1 MASYR
6 SEKMYLGD
14 EKIVIAL
21 DIGTTMSAASY
32 SHLFKRSYPSV
43 EMVTQWPGQPTASG
57 SAKIPTLV
65 LYDGS
70 RCVACGEEA
79 LNYELEGHE
88 ELAKWFKAS
97 QILLHM
103 HPDSLKDRSLDI
115 PPLPTGI
122 PVKRIYKDMM
132 EYMFKNT
139 QKHFETKVPNGASI
153 WSRHRANMEFVFA
166 IPNGWDYVQQQTM
179 RQAAID
185 AGFFPS
191 HRADSLLHFVTEGEA
206 SVHFVSVYGSMRHWL
221 SVGSTFGVVDAGGS
235 TTDSTLYTCTE
246 MTPDVVLKEA
256 GVSECVQAAGVN
268 VDDVLG
274 QILKAKLANS
284 RFGDEE
290 NIKAMIEAFELKTKR
305 MFDGNTPT
313 NVIKFGGNRD
323 MDMSVGIIK
332 GQISLKKEEVLAAFT
347 PVLENIVGSI
357 RRLMSSKR
365 PKYLLLVGGFGE
377 SPYLKSRLNDL
388 FGGQGIEIV
397 TVEQPT
403 KKAAAEGAVI
413 WYLKNMVRARVARE
427 TYGTDVRA
435 IYNALLHGERSHKV
449 ERAVDGLQRIS
460 HVFDTWVQK
469 GTTVDDGFSY
479 TAEYH
484 YSWPKIGYSKPKLAV
499 EEVEVYMWDRDTVPT
514 WAKEENGSLTPGL
527 RRICTV
533 KADLSALNN
542 DGIRIEKGPNGE
554 YWKAD
559 FQVAVTL
566 PIGGAQLQARLQ
578 WHERGVLKQG
588 PAITIVSF
596 D

>member
-32 SHLFKRSYPSV
+32 SHLFQRSYPSV

-70 RCVACGEEA
+70 LCVACGEEA
-79 LNYELEGHE
+79 LKYEQEGHE
-88 ELAKWFKAS
+88 EMAKWFK
-97 QILLHM
+97 LHM
-103 HPDSLKDRSLDI
+103 HPEALKNQSLDI

-139 QKHFETKVPNGASI
+139 QKHFETKDPE
-153 WSRHRANMEFVFA
+153 RANMEFVFA

-221 SVGSTFGVVDAGGS
+221 SAGSTWLGGS
-235 TTDSTLYTCTE
+235 TTDSTLYTCTK
-246 MTPDVVLKEA
+246 TLPDVVLREA
-256 GVSECVQAAGVN
+256 GMSECVQAAGVN

-274 QILKAKLANS
+274 QILQAKLAIS

-290 NIKAMIEAFELKTKR
+290 SIKAMIEAFELKTKR
-305 MFDGNTPT
+305 MFDGTTPT

-323 MDMSVGIIK
+323 MDKSVGIIK

-347 PVLENIVGSI
+347 PVLEDIIGSI
-357 RRLMSSKR
+357 RRLMSGKS
-365 PKYLLLVGGFGE
+365 PKYLLLVGGFGG
-377 SPYLKSRLNDL
+377 SPYLKSQLKDL

-397 TVEQPT
+397 TVEQSM
-403 KKAAAEGAVI
+403 KKAAAEGAMI

-427 TYGTDVRA
+427 TYGTSVNALYD
-435 IYNALLHGERSHKV
+435 ALLHGERSHKV
-449 ERAVDGLQRIS
+449 EMDADGFQRIQN
-460 HVFDTWVQK
+460 VFDTWVKK
-469 GTTVDDGFSY
+469 GTTVDYGFSY
-479 TAEYH
+479 TAKYY
-484 YSWPKIGYSKPKLAV
+484 YSWPKVGYSKPKLAV
-499 EEVEVYMWDRDTVPT
+499 EELEVYMWDRDIVPI
-514 WAKEENGSLTPGL
+514 WVKDEKGSLTPGL
-527 RRICTV
+527 RHVCTV
-533 KADLSALNN
+533 KADLSPLNKH
-542 DGIRIEKGPNGE
+542 GIRAEKGRNE
-554 YWKAD
+554 LYWKAD

-588 PAITIVSF
+588 PATTIVNLA
-596 D
+596 